1 MTNDTYFVH
10 NVETNNID
18 IITMTEDEQEELNN
32 ERKIATAKAKAEL
45 LQQEQKL
52 AAKKAVLVKLGLTD
66 EEAAAL
72 LA

>member
-10 NVETNNID
+10 DVKNDEINIIALTD
-18 IITMTEDEQEELNN
+18 DEQKELNN
-32 ERKIATAKAKAEL
+32 ERKVATAKAKEEL

>member
-10 NVETNNID
+10 DVETNKID
-18 IITMTEDEQEELNN
+18 IITMTADEQKELNN
-32 ERKIATAKAKAEL
+32 ERKVATAKAKEEL

-52 AAKKAVLVKLGLTD
+52 AAKKAVLAKLGLTD